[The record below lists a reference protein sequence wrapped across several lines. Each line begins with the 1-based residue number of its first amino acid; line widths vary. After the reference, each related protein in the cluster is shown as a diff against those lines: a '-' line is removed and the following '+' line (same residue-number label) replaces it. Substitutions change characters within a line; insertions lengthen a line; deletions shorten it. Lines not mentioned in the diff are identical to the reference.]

1 MEIWKDVLGYEG
13 LYQVSNLGRFRSSDG
28 TLRSVTREP
37 RNGYCRVS
45 VRKDGK
51 KKSLYIH
58 SLVLE
63 AFVGPRPTGMD
74 CCHNNDDKADNR
86 LCNLRWDSRANN
98 LADRKRNGRLSSSY
112 KVRVCRPAMY
122 KVSAGRSGPMYKG
135 RNGEVGTEGASP
147 AVENR

>member
-13 LYQVSNLGRFRSSDG
+13 LYRVSNLGRFRSSDG

-112 KVRVCRPAMY
+112 KVRACRLATY
-122 KVSAGRSGPMYKG
+122 KVRDFRGPSLYKG
-135 RNGEVGTEGASP
+135 VIWEVGTRGASP
-147 AVENR
+147 PGDSR